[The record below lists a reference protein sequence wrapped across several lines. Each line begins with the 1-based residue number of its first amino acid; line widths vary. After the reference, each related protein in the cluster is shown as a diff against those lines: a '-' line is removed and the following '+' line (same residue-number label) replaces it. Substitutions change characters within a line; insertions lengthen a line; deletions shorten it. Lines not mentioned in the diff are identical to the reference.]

1 MARPNSI
8 HTYDIEGS
16 EWRQA
21 EKSSSLFFLLI
32 LFALVALDYQLK
44 ELLKNYLKKQFR
56 PLTLVFS
63 PATTNSKLLIPI
75 TTNEL
80 LTKSKE

>member
-1 MARPNSI
+1 MGMSYDRAERTASHQRVCRHSKKTSIMAPHNSRYP
-8 HTYDIEGS
+8 YDIEGS

-44 ELLKNYLKKQFR
+44 ELLNNYLKK
-56 PLTLVFS
+56 T
-63 PATTNSKLLIPI
+63 I
-75 TTNEL
+75 
-80 LTKSKE
+80 